1 MAGETAK
8 STYNHKVHSRLW
20 HLNYSCDHSDV
31 HCTSLQVPDFDLDQ
45 TELKRGWKIC
55 YKCKY
60 EWSPCR
66 NCYKRL
72 STPKF
77 EQALGGIVVFSPCA
91 CTLGQWTFICR
102 LAAQWYSRLPWQPGH
117 MLPLWLYSV
126 EPCKG
131 CMCPD
136 FLEHVSDGESTVK
149 DAWFLWILVNECGI
163 MVVQA
168 LCFFILIPG
177 ESLKP
182 PRAHHCRICDK

>member
-8 STYNHKVHSRLW
+8 STYNQKVHSRLW

-60 EWSPCR
+60 AWSPCR
-66 NCYKRL
+66 NCYKRPLVLQSLNKL
-72 STPKF
+72 SEELLYFHP
-77 EQALGGIVVFSPCA
+77 VHV
-91 CTLGQWTFICR
+91 
-102 LAAQWYSRLPWQPGH
+102 PWANEHPFAGWLHSQGYH
-117 MLPLWLYSV
+117 GNQDHILPLWLYSV

-149 DAWFLWILVNECGI
+149 DAWFLWILVNECGT